1 MFLLLSLVLLALT
14 PRLDKMKYNLCK
26 EPIIMNLQDAIA
38 AVEASQAKLAAAGTS
53 DTDADAHL
61 RSAQTVKDVTAAAL
75 VDAKTTANTDLD
87 ALIDAAKAAKA

>member
-1 MFLLLSLVLLALT
+1 MFHLLSLVLLALT

-38 AVEASQAKLAAAGTS
+38 AVEVSQSALAAAATS
-53 DTDADAHL
+53 DADADAHL
-61 RSAQTVKDVTAAAL
+61 RAAQVTKDNAAAL
-75 VDAKTTANTDLD
+75 LDEEKRTANADLD